1 MFDKVQ
7 NKFWNVIKRFENT
20 RLIKPVRILFKKGCV
35 TDIFPV
41 FIYLIIHVFSYLLAT
56 YGDLN

>member
-7 NKFWNVIKRFENT
+7 NKFWNVVKRFENT

-41 FIYLIIHVFSYLLAT
+41 FTYLIIHVFIY
-56 YGDLN
+56 